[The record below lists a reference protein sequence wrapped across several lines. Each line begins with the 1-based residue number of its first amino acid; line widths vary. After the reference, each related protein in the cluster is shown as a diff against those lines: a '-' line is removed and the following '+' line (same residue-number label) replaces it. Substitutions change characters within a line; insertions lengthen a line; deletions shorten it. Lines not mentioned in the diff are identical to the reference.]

1 MNYRGNYYSAL
12 LGTAA
17 SSEPPSG
24 PAPSIGFLEPGTFTV
39 SSTGGGPVPGGKLIG
54 AFNAQISVP
63 APPKFD
69 NRFAVGDVQRTQGVT
84 VNWSG
89 ADAGALVEI
98 RGVSAPNDPAVGS
111 VTFFCVE
118 KASVGQFTIPPNVL
132 LSLPPSDSST
142 TANASALGLSIGVTG
157 VARFAAPGVDFG
169 LLRYSS
175 VLGRSVTFH

>member
-24 PAPSIGFLEPGTFTV
+24 PGPSIGFLEPGTFTV
-39 SSTGGGPVPGGKLIG
+39 SSPGGGPVPGGKLIG
-54 AFNAQISVP
+54 AFNAQIAVP
-63 APPKFD
+63 APPQFD
-69 NRFAVGDVQRTQGVT
+69 NRFAVGEVQRGQGVT
-84 VNWSG
+84 VHWSG
-89 ADAGALVEI
+89 VDAGALVEI
-98 RGVSAPNDPAVGS
+98 RGVSAPSDPALGA

-118 KASVGQFTIPPNVL
+118 KANTGQFTIPPNVL

-157 VARFAAPGVDFG
+157 VVRFSAPGVDLG

-175 VLGRSVTFH
+175 VFGRSVTFH